1 MKIQITT
8 NNSKLVTLLPR
19 HPHHIAGQSYSI
31 QKIYNHHR
39 DQRHHKAFTH
49 ITSMAL
55 TLSPISPNN
64 QQPSE
69 QIFKFYHV
77 NIASSFLIFHLFF
90 RDRNTSIRITNSSRN
105 IIIIKMGEH
114 HILPTYNPFN
124 ICIYTRKE

>member
-8 NNSKLVTLLPR
+8 NNSKSATLLPR

-31 QKIYNHHR
+31 QKIYNHYR
-39 DQRHHKAFTH
+39 DQRYHKAFTH

-64 QQPSE
+64 QQPSL
-69 QIFKFYHV
+69 QIFKFHHV
-77 NIASSFLIFHLFF
+77 NITSLFLIFHLFF
-90 RDRNTSIRITNSSRN
+90 RDRNTSTRITNSSCN
-105 IIIIKMGEH
+105 IIIIKTGEH
-114 HILPTYNPFN
+114 HILPIHNPPN